1 MNTWL
6 IALAY
11 LFGTIPFA
19 LLVSRRA
26 GGADVRYAGS
36 GNVGTANVLR
46 TVGVPTA
53 VFVLVLDMS
62 KGAAAVLL
70 AQRLGAGSVLL
81 SVAAAAVVTGHVF
94 PVWLKFRG
102 GKGVATACGAFLIL
116 APTATVL
123 AVGVFTVV
131 VWATRYVSVGSVS
144 ASVLLPPLVY
154 ANDGPPTVVAAVSG
168 VALLI
173 LYRHRSNLQR
183 LSTGHEGRLGQRR

>member
-81 SVAAAAVVTGHVF
+81 SVAAAAVVAGHVF

>member
-46 TVGVPTA
+46 TAGVPTA

-102 GKGVATACGAFLIL
+102 GKGVATACGAFLVL

-183 LSTGHEGRLGQRR
+183 LSTGHEGRLGQRP

>member
-26 GGADVRYAGS
+26 GGADVRHAGS

-70 AQRLGAGSVLL
+70 AQRLGAGSVLI

-183 LSTGHEGRLGQRR
+183 LSTGHEGRLGQRP

>member
-131 VWATRYVSVGSVS
+131 VWATRYVSVGAVS

>member
-11 LFGTIPFA
+11 LLGTIPFA

-46 TVGVPTA
+46 TAGVPTA

-102 GKGVATACGAFLIL
+102 GKGVATACGAFLVL

-183 LSTGHEGRLGQRR
+183 LSTGHEGRLGQRP

>member
-1 MNTWL
+1 MNAWL

-70 AQRLGAGSVLL
+70 AQRLGAGSVLI

-102 GKGVATACGAFLIL
+102 GKGVATACGAFLML
-116 APTATVL
+116 APTATVI

-183 LSTGHEGRLGQRR
+183 LSTGHEGRLGQRP

>member
-1 MNTWL
+1 MDIWL
-6 IALAY
+6 IAMAY
-11 LFGTIPFA
+11 LLGTIPFA
-19 LLVSRRA
+19 LLVSRWV

-46 TVGVPTA
+46 TAGVPTA
-53 VFVLVLDMS
+53 AFVLVLDMS

-70 AQRLGAGSVLL
+70 AQRLGAGTVLAG
-81 SVAAAAVVTGHVF
+81 AAATAVVTGHVF

-116 APTATVL
+116 APTGPAL
-123 AVGVFTVV
+123 AAGVFTVV

-154 ANDGPPTVVAAVSG
+154 VNQGSPTIVAAVG
-168 VALLI
+168 CVALLI
-173 LYRHRSNLQR
+173 LYRHRSNFRR
-183 LSTGHEGRLGQRR
+183 LSTGHERRLGQRL